1 MVLQTVELPKFEGFV
16 NDAWKKLTAQE
27 NRLTIKSEI
36 IGKRTAILPQE
47 IPVEGG
53 IYMIWVNNELKY
65 IGTVRNEQGLRGR
78 LMQHLIKCPKRTQS
92 KLKKVKK
99 SVKEG
104 RIVSI
109 SFIHIEPEP
118 FRLALEDELI
128 RRAKQAGLVPW
139 NQKSI
144 K

>member
-1 MVLQTVELPKFEGFV
+1 MVLQTVELPNFEVFV
-16 NDAWKKLTAQE
+16 NDAWKKLTAPE

-36 IGKRTAILPQE
+36 IGNRDATLPQE
-47 IPVEGG
+47 IPGEGG
-53 IYMIWVNNELKY
+53 IYAIWVNDELKY
-65 IGTVRNEQGLRGR
+65 IGTVRNEQGLKRR
-78 LMQHLIKCPKRTQS
+78 LTQHLIKCPKRTQS

-99 SVKEG
+99 SAKKHMISV
-104 RIVSI
+104 
-109 SFIHIEPEP
+109 SFIHVEPEP

-128 RRAKQAGLVPW
+128 RSAKKAGLVAW